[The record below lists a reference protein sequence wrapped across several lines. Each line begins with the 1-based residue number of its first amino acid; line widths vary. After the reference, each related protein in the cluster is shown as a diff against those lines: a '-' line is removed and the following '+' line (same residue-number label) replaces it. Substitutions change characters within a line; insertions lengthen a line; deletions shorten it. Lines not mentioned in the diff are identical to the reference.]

1 MAEPAGASRPRR
13 TGASKSKA
21 VLAGTVPDP
30 PAVLHITPAT
40 WKAGAALHRV
50 HLDLYAAE
58 AFNPGIK
65 GNARFSPI
73 VNAAGKPIPTL
84 YGGTSFNCAAM
95 ETVFHDVPFAPGL
108 KTYAKHRLEG
118 QLHSVLATTAALT
131 LADLRNVPL
140 RKLGVERK
148 QLIDTEK
155 DTYGQTRK
163 WATAIHA
170 QHAHIQGLCWTSRQ
184 DDSAMAV
191 MLFGDRVGAGALAQ
205 QGLPRSLEHDAAAL
219 MELLALADV
228 IGVRVVAGRH

>member
-1 MAEPAGASRPRR
+1 MADPAGAGRPRR
-13 TGASKSKA
+13 AGASKSKA
-21 VLAGTVPDP
+21 ASASTVPDP
-30 PAVLHITPAT
+30 PAVLHITTAA
-40 WKAGAALHRV
+40 WKAGAVLHRV
-50 HLDLYAAE
+50 HLDVYAAE

-65 GNARFSPI
+65 GNARFSPVI
-73 VNAAGKPIPTL
+73 NAAGKPIPTL

-108 KTYAKHRLEG
+108 KTFAKHKLEG
-118 QLHSVLATTAALT
+118 QLHSVLVATAALT

-163 WATAIHA
+163 WAAAIHA

-191 MLFGDRVGAGALAQ
+191 MLFGDRIGAGVLTQ
-205 QGLPRSLEHDAAAL
+205 QVASRGLLDDGPAYTD
-219 MELLALADV
+219 LLSLADM
-228 IGVRVVAGRH
+228 IGVRVVAGRA